1 MIKFSYFSFVKLK
14 LSARKAFSSRNSTLD
29 IVTFLTMK
37 NQLQKKVEDLW
48 EKKSAVVPTHIVQ
61 ISTKIGYTRCSSLS
75 YLLTSSLF
83 HKISFSFSF
92 NKMRAQLNP
101 DERINKRYR
110 LRPDRYF
117 TPLFRDICRYRV
129 RRNWF
134 NPVKMGKSG
143 KLRKTESELK

>member
-29 IVTFLTMK
+29 IVTMK

-48 EKKSAVVPTHIVQ
+48 VKKSAVVPTHIVQ

-101 DERINKRYR
+101 DERINKWYR

-117 TPLFRDICRYRV
+117 TPLFRDIWRYRV

-134 NPVKMGKSG
+134 NPVKMGKSE